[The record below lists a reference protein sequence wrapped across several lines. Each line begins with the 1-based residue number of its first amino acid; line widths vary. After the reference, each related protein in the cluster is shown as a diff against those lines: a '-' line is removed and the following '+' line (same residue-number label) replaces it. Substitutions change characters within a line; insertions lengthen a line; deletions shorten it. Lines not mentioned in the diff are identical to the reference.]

1 MQRGVFARPAR
12 LALLLSSRCRETSDL
27 SLLRGGAASKLK
39 KNQARNG
46 GIRRLPAWQA
56 CMITRPGRGLKG
68 ASCPTR
74 RGVAGRGPTSRW
86 LVPAACC
93 GATFAQPVG
102 LAFRRE
108 ARSGNDRPS
117 PRSTGQNVARRLNE
131 ADDCDRVLDQSIID
145 VDGLTVPAHPPDDW
159 ACPRRCA
166 AAVPSANKRKGR
178 KHRGQD

>member
-39 KNQARNG
+39 KNSGAQRWHSQAPRSAS
-46 GIRRLPAWQA
+46 LHDHP
-56 CMITRPGRGLKG
+56 PGRGLKG

-86 LVPAACC
+86 LVSAACR

-102 LAFRRE
+102 LTFRRE
-108 ARSGNDRPS
+108 ARSGNDRAS

-131 ADDCDRVLDQSIID
+131 ADDGDRVWDQSIID
-145 VDGLTVPAHPPDDW
+145 VDGLAVPAHPRDDW

-178 KHRGQD
+178 KHRGHD